1 MLRIVQGWSFTRLR
15 MFVYSSYV
23 VPSNYL
29 LHCLCNAYCSVSF
42 SLCFIQIVRHAR
54 GVGRSID
61 VCDKVWQG
69 VGGFFCSVMSHFLN
83 NSIFSTFCFIIENLA
98 IFQKK
103 FGFTSKNNL
112 AYLLWCYFEAKNYI
126 SLKKSEKYPIEIHNM
141 TSHNGGG
148 WVVLNLWQSVTGG
161 GWASKYAKISVT

>member
-1 MLRIVQGWSFTRLR
+1 

-23 VPSNYL
+23 VPSTFL
-29 LHCLCNAYCSVSF
+29 LHCLCNAYCSVSL
-42 SLCFIQIVRHAR
+42 SLCFMLGAIQILHHAR
-54 GVGRSID
+54 GMGRSID

-83 NSIFSTFCFIIENLA
+83 NSIFCTFYFIIEILA

-126 SLKKSEKYPIEIHNM
+126 SIKTSEKYPIEIHNV
-141 TSHNGGG
+141 TSHNGVGL
-148 WVVLNLWQSVTGG
+148 VVLNLWQSVTGG
-161 GWASKYAKISVT
+161 GWVSKNAKISVT